1 MFKFRINAFCEV
13 DNIDANNVLT
23 DTLHCT
29 NSYVNIS
36 INNSEEKSVKCTDAE
51 SDSKMNN
58 AIFSTQWMQ
67 RAIDAVNYNSE

>member
-23 DTLHCT
+23 DSLHCT

-36 INNSEEKSVKCTDAE
+36 INSLEEKSAKYTIAK
-51 SDSKMNN
+51 SASKRN
-58 AIFSTQWMQ
+58 
-67 RAIDAVNYNSE
+67 